1 MSRSDS
7 PPPPNDD
14 QQSLA
19 LSAALFSK
27 LSLAASNNTATSDTP
42 AEKARP
48 HAPPLAAPQPQS
60 QPPAFAPH
68 SSNPNPT
75 NPLLR
80 RLPATPPTT
89 ASATSTGSYSS
100 SVTGSP
106 LPERRP
112 ASAPRTV
119 LVAEKWLVLEKIGEG
134 SFGQVFSGEDR
145 DTRDRVAIKRE
156 RTDCRTPQLQN
167 EFAIYK
173 KLQDAEG
180 FPKVF
185 FGGVEDVYNVLVM
198 EQLGPSLKELQA
210 ASPSLSLPLRTVVYC
225 IPQMLQCLETLHK
238 RGYIFRDAKPGQFCV
253 GRYGDDLAA
262 HPRIYLIDLGLA
274 VSYLDNQG
282 KHLPTCRPDGR
293 RHKTGTARYA
303 SLNVH
308 RGYDHSRRDD
318 IESLA
323 YLVIELVRGTLPWSK
338 LRALSSAEGWRR
350 TKEYKYEMTEWEIAS
365 GLPEE
370 FAKLLKYA
378 RELSYAQTPD
388 YRMLERWFTEL
399 GARLGDPR
407 DKLVWHCPDP
417 SLPADGGWST
427 TI

>member
-14 QQSLA
+14 QQSL
-19 LSAALFSK
+19 SAALFSK
-27 LSLAASNNTATSDTP
+27 LSLAANNNNSSTTTSDNP
-42 AEKARP
+42 GQQPPSKL
-48 HAPPLAAPQPQS
+48 PLAAPQ
-60 QPPAFAPH
+60 QPPALPPH
-68 SSNPNPT
+68 ST
-75 NPLLR
+75 NNNLTAPQNILLR

-89 ASATSTGSYSS
+89 ASATSTGSYSN

-112 ASAPRTV
+112 TSAPRTV

-210 ASPSLSLPLRTVVYC
+210 MSPALSLPLRTVVYC
-225 IPQMLQCLETLHK
+225 IPQMLQCLETLHT

-274 VSYLDNQG
+274 VSYLDSQG
-282 KHLPTCRPDGR
+282 KHLPKCRPDGR

-303 SLNVH
+303 SLKVH

-338 LRALSSAEGWRR
+338 LRVLSAAEGWKR
-350 TKEYKYEMTEWEIAS
+350 TKEYKHEMTEWEIAD
-365 GLPEE
+365 GLPDE
-370 FAKLLKYA
+370 FAKMLKYA
-378 RELSYAQTPD
+378 RDLSYAAAPD
-388 YRMLERWFTEL
+388 YRMLERWFREL

-407 DKLVWHCPDP
+407 DKLVWTCPDP
-417 SLPADGGWST
+417 SLPANGGWST
-427 TI
+427 AI